1 MMRKFFLIAAVLF
14 VGVGLYAQSDDDY
27 EYADRSEEIE
37 EIEVPPYVSKHY
49 LGDEFTKMFFA
60 LKEQYVYL
68 PEKTATNPEPSPT
81 TEKPVI
87 YNTVKKLDR
96 YYKKMLKKGKMSK
109 EEVIEK
115 LETIVAVGYSIR
127 YEETKNLE
135 KMLWKMKDVSQ
146 LEALFTEKIIL
157 N

>member
-1 MMRKFFLIAAVLF
+1 MLFL
-14 VGVGLYAQSDDDY
+14 GVGLFAQSEDDY

-49 LGDEFTKMFFA
+49 LGSDFTKMFFA
-60 LKEQYVYL
+60 LKEQYVYI

-96 YYKKMLKKGKMSK
+96 YYKKMLKKGKMS
-109 EEVIEK
+109 EDDVREK
-115 LETIVAVGYSIR
+115 LHTVVAVGYSLR
-127 YEETKNLE
+127 YADTESLE
-135 KMLWKMKDVSQ
+135 KILWKMKDPTE
-146 LEALFTEKIIL
+146 LAKLFTEKISL
-157 N
+157 F

>member
-1 MMRKFFLIAAVLF
+1 MRKFFLMVTMLAFAAVA
-14 VGVGLYAQSDDDY
+14 YAQTEEEYEFVDLSD
-27 EYADRSEEIE
+27 EIE
-37 EIEVPPYVSKHY
+37 DVEVPPYEKKHY
-49 LGDEFTKMFFA
+49 LGDKFTKMFFA
-60 LKEQYVYL
+60 LKEQYFYI
-68 PEKTATNPEPSPT
+68 PEKTSINMDPSPT
-81 TEKPVI
+81 TEKPSI
-87 YNTVKKLDR
+87 YNSIKKMDKHYR
-96 YYKKMLKKGKMSK
+96 KMLKKGKMSK